1 MYKYFKRREKQQ
13 KISLAQNI
21 SPILSRLHKYVKKV
35 VTKLIPS
42 KNYCTCLGL
51 GGWQHFDQN
60 CTFSLL
66 KYLQAEPTHMSCRQ
80 FSSRCTF
87 LWCSRRKRPSRN
99 EPVISIMHWQQT
111 KAPSNAYFL
120 FFLTVFEAIYSLEL
134 GENLVNFKQWSLLLF
149 VHFSRFAL
157 ENWFSC
163 IK

>member
-80 FSSRCTF
+80 F
-87 LWCSRRKRPSRN
+87 LH
-99 EPVISIMHWQQT
+99 VV
-111 KAPSNAYFL
+111 L
-120 FFLTVFEAIYSLEL
+120 FYDAVDEKDHHEMSL
-134 GENLVNFKQWSLLLF
+134 S
-149 VHFSRFAL
+149 
-157 ENWFSC
+157 
-163 IK
+163 